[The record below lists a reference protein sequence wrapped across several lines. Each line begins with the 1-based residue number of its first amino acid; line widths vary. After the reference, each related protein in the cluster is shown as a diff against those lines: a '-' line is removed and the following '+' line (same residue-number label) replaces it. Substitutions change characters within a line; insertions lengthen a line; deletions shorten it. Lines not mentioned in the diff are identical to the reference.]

1 MTPCSPGAYSPPS
14 PTQSLAG
21 ARPARAAGCP
31 PAQLVRLRDHI
42 VAQAVKIRPGLAQKS
57 AEAGSWFRV
66 DTG

>member
-21 ARPARAAGCP
+21 TRPARAAGCP
-31 PAQLVRLRDHI
+31 PAKLVCLRDHI
-42 VAQAVKIRPGLAQKS
+42 VAQAVKIMPGLAQGT